1 MILQGKNIVLGVTG
15 GIASYKAADLCSKLV
30 QAGAMVDVIMTEAA
44 TRFITPLPFQAIT
57 ARPVSV
63 DMFHL
68 LRDADM
74 AHLSLAE
81 RADVLVIAPATA
93 NTIAKI
99 AHGYADNL
107 LTSTVLATTAPLV
120 IAPAMDTDMWA
131 NPITR
136 ENARLLRERGVA
148 IVGPGYGRLAS
159 GRIGAGRMVS
169 TEEILAAIRQA
180 LGRSGPLA
188 GFRLVVTAGGTQEPL
203 DPVRHLTNR
212 SSGRMGYALAEA
224 ARDAGAQVTLISAPT
239 GLPPVYGVETI
250 AVRTAEDMHRA
261 VMERRS
267 QTDVLIMAAA
277 VADYRPVQQATQ
289 KIKKAEGGLVL
300 RLERTQ
306 DILAAV
312 TEARADKTQPADK
325 AHPGLVVGFAA
336 ETEKLLEHAEDKLRR
351 KKPDLLVANDV
362 SSSDSGFEVE
372 NNRVTLLTPDGQQE
386 SLPLMSKSEVAVRV
400 LERVAALWKATH
412 PVA

>member
-1 MILQGKNIVLGVTG
+1 
-15 GIASYKAADLCSKLV
+15 
-30 QAGAMVDVIMTEAA
+30 
-44 TRFITPLPFQAIT
+44 
-57 ARPVSV
+57 
-63 DMFHL
+63 
-68 LRDADM
+68 
-74 AHLSLAE
+74 
-81 RADVLVIAPATA
+81 
-93 NTIAKI
+93 
-99 AHGYADNL
+99 
-107 LTSTVLATTAPLV
+107 
-120 IAPAMDTDMWA
+120 
-131 NPITR
+131 
-136 ENARLLRERGVA
+136 
-148 IVGPGYGRLAS
+148 
-159 GRIGAGRMVS
+159 
-169 TEEILAAIRQA
+169 
-180 LGRSGPLA
+180 
-188 GFRLVVTAGGTQEPL
+188 
-203 DPVRHLTNR
+203 
-212 SSGRMGYALAEA
+212 
-224 ARDAGAQVTLISAPT
+224 
-239 GLPPVYGVETI
+239 
-250 AVRTAEDMHRA
+250 
-261 VMERRS
+261 MERLS

-336 ETEKLLEHAEDKLRR
+336 ETEKLLENAEDKLRR